1 MALNIAP
8 TILSRLDPE
17 MLAQAVG
24 ELEHTDVACFGCS
37 SKIVAGT
44 DEPVELLLFEDPDGR
59 RALVNYAHPQCAK
72 SGVRV
77 RRLPSPPDYL
87 GTSFAPMMRDHV
99 LAPALLWE
107 LVGAVRAGPDSDSGR
122 LVDPVAEGLRERG
135 FRQATQRLGDLVA
148 PVAPGWVLL
157 QKGEDLLLRSPD
169 GGRPDEFSRAMRA
182 LPAGWLRAVRLSK
195 RVLVVYGSGF
205 GLERPSLARI
215 DGVMQAGGAVAGLV
229 KWSGAPP
236 ASRRRRR

>member
-99 LAPALLWE
+99 LAPALL
-107 LVGAVRAGPDSDSGR
+107 
-122 LVDPVAEGLRERG
+122 
-135 FRQATQRLGDLVA
+135 
-148 PVAPGWVLL
+148 
-157 QKGEDLLLRSPD
+157 RSPD

-236 ASRRRRR
+236 VSRRRRR